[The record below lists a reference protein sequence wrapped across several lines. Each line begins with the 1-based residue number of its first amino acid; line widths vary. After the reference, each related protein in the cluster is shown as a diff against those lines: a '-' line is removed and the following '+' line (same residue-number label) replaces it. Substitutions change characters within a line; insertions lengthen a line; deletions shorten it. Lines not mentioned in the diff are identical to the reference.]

1 LFPKVNKPYAFTWKL
16 SVASVMFLWLLKY
29 QSEALQSAAPLVQ
42 YSDESVKFTA
52 RATATR

>member
-1 LFPKVNKPYAFTWKL
+1 LFPKVKLPYAFPWKL

-52 RATATR
+52 RATDTR